1 MFKTTKTVLW
11 LMATFLHD
19 LVASALQVAGAI
31 VNPSRQLRPAIIAVP
46 LDVKKDASISALA
59 NMVTLTPGTTSIH
72 VSDDR
77 STLYIHSL
85 DCDDKDALI
94 ASIKARFETRLME
107 LEA

>member
-1 MFKTTKTVLW
+1 MLKSTKTILW
-11 LMATFLHD
+11 LMAIFLND

-31 VNPSRQLRPAIIAVP
+31 INPSRRLQPAIVAVP

-77 STLYIHSL
+77 STLYVHSL
-85 DCDDKDALI
+85 DCTDKAALI
-94 ASIKARFETRLME
+94 ASIKDRFETRLKE